1 MTTDRRVHLSRA
13 AVLLAGALCTGVIN
27 ADENPFALSASG
39 GGGRNARLTTT
50 DGKLIYEHVCQSCHM
65 PEGRGAKLGP
75 AAYPALAANA
85 KLIAK
90 MYPAML
96 IVNGLGAMPA
106 FGPMMNDEQVAAVVN
121 YVRVSFGNNYTDAVL
136 QADVAAVR
144 PPAQRA
150 PTELRG
156 R

>member
-1 MTTDRRVHLSRA
+1 MTGKHIHSSRA
-13 AVLLAGALCTGVIN
+13 ALLLAGALCAGIVA
-27 ADENPFALSASG
+27 ADENPFALSAA
-39 GGGRNARLTTT
+39 GGGRNARLATT

-65 PEGRGAKLGP
+65 AEGRGAKLGP

-85 KLIAK
+85 KLVAK
-90 MYPAML
+90 LYPAML
-96 IVNGLGAMPA
+96 IVNGQGAMPA

-121 YVRVSFGNNYTDAVL
+121 YVRSSFGNRYTDAL
-136 QADVAAVR
+136 GQAEVAGVR
-144 PPAQRA
+144 PPEQRA